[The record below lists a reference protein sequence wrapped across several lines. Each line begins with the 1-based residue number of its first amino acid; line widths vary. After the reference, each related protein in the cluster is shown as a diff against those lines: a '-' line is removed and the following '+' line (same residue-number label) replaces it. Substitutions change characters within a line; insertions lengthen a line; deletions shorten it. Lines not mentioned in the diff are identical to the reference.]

1 MISSIPKRSLRNLAI
16 YTSVLLIVIGV
27 LVVPSYLAIG
37 KAEARRVKIET
48 QVKAQRLLAPV
59 FGQLVKKR
67 RELNESTA
75 ALTVRTALARDDASG
90 VADAL
95 THLATGSRMQMA
107 GINLD
112 LNAMVNEVRLMQ
124 VDMVLRGNLADY
136 RSFLNQL
143 IAVPHVEFIE
153 RVRIM
158 AIPDGREFRM
168 RVWVALK

>member
-1 MISSIPKRSLRNLAI
+1 MLSSIPKRSLRNLAI
-16 YTSVLLIVIGV
+16 YTGVLAMVIGV
-27 LVVPSYLAIG
+27 MIVPSYLAIG
-37 KAEARRVKIET
+37 TAEARRVKIENE
-48 QVKAQRLLAPV
+48 VRAQRLLTPV
-59 FGQLVKKR
+59 FGKLLRKR
-67 RELNESTA
+67 KEMDKSTA
-75 ALTVRTALARDDASG
+75 KLTVRSALARDNASS

-95 THLATGSRMQMA
+95 TRLATGNRMQMA

-112 LNAMVNEVRLMQ
+112 LNAMVNEVRFMQ

-136 RSFLNQL
+136 RTFLNQL
-143 IAVPHVEFIE
+143 ITVPHVEFIE

>member
-1 MISSIPKRSLRNLAI
+1 MISSIPKRSLRSLAI
-16 YTSVLLIVIGV
+16 FTGVLAIVIGV
-27 LVVPSYLAIG
+27 MVVPSYFAIG
-37 KAEARRVKIET
+37 KAEARRLKIET

-59 FGQLVKKR
+59 FGKLVKKR
-67 RELNESTA
+67 RELNKSTA
-75 ALTVRTALARDDASG
+75 NLTVRTALARDDASG

-95 THLATGSRMQMA
+95 TRLAAGNRMQMA

-112 LNAMVNEVRLMQ
+112 LNAMVNEVALMQ

-136 RSFLNQL
+136 STFLNQL

-158 AIPDGREFRM
+158 AIPDGREYRM

>member
-1 MISSIPKRSLRNLAI
+1 MISKIPQRSWRNLAI
-16 YTSVLLIVIGV
+16 YTTVLVIAIGV
-27 LVVPSYLAIG
+27 MIVPSYLAID
-37 KAEARRVKIET
+37 KAEAERVKIET
-48 QVKAQRLLAPV
+48 EVKAQRVLAPV
-59 FGQLVKKR
+59 FGKLLKKS
-67 RELNESTA
+67 REMTHSTA
-75 ALTVRTALARDDASG
+75 NLSVRAALARDDASG

-95 THLATGSRMQMA
+95 THLATGNRMQMA

-124 VDMVLRGNLADY
+124 ADMVLRGNLADY
-136 RSFLNQL
+136 RTFLEQL
-143 IAVPHVEFIE
+143 IALPHVEFIE

>member
-1 MISSIPKRSLRNLAI
+1 MISKIPKRSWRSLAI
-16 YTSVLLIVIGV
+16 YTAVLVIAIGV
-27 LVVPSYLAIG
+27 MVVPSYLAIG
-37 KAEARRVKIET
+37 KAEAERLKIET
-48 QVKAQRLLAPV
+48 EVKAQRALAPV
-59 FGQLVKKR
+59 FGKLLKKR
-67 RELNESTA
+67 REMTQSTA
-75 ALTVRTALARDDASG
+75 NLPVRTALARDDASG

-95 THLATGSRMQMA
+95 NLLATGNRMQMA

-112 LNAMVNEVRLMQ
+112 LNAMVNEVRFMQ

-136 RSFLNQL
+136 RTFLKQL

-153 RVRIM
+153 RLRIM

>member
-1 MISSIPKRSLRNLAI
+1 MISQIPKRSWRNLAI
-16 YTSVLLIVIGV
+16 YTSVLIIAIGAMI
-27 LVVPSYLAIG
+27 VPSYLAIG
-37 KAEARRVKIET
+37 TAETKRVTIET
-48 QVKAQRLLAPV
+48 DVKAQRLLAPV
-59 FGQLVKKR
+59 FRKLVKKR
-67 RELNESTA
+67 SEMTQSTDN
-75 ALTVRTALARDDASG
+75 LPVRTALARDDAGG

-95 THLATGSRMQMA
+95 THLATGNRMQMA

-112 LNAMVNEVRLMQ
+112 VNAMVNEVRLMQ
-124 VDMVLRGNLADY
+124 IDLVLRGNLADY
-136 RSFLNQL
+136 RTFLKQL